1 MALSRI
7 NANSI
12 TDDSITVDQ
21 IADTAV
27 HGRRNLIIN
36 GSFQVFQRAT
46 AATTADGGYNT
57 ADRWRMGESGDG
69 AYTTERSTDHPN
81 GSGYSLKAQVT
92 TADTSVA
99 AGHYAYIYQQI
110 EAQNLQHLL
119 YGTSAAKTLTLSF
132 WVKSNKT
139 GTYVFDLR
147 KPDTTHLHYN
157 EEFTISSADTWEKK
171 TITIVPDSNVTA
183 SGGAI
188 ANDTGS
194 GLEVGIGLRWGST
207 YTGGTSGSW
216 STNSNDYGTSNQVNW
231 MDSTSNN
238 FYLTEVQLE
247 VSDKATPF
255 EHRSFGEEL
264 QLCRRY
270 YEQYSAD
277 SGRWLAAGGY
287 KGTDASEYVLLFNV
301 QKRATPTVSFTGT
314 SSDFLLKR
322 LGTSNAAGGTLSADN
337 IGPDMV
343 KITSASNPSTHTTGQ
358 ASLFGVYQTAKVI
371 IDGEL

>member
-1 MALSRI
+1 VALSKL
-7 NANSI
+7 NN
-12 TDDSITVDQ
+12 DSF
-21 IADTAV
+21 ADTAV

-57 ADRWRMGESGDG
+57 ADRWAMGESGDG

-81 GSGYSLKAQVT
+81 GSGYSVKAQVT

-99 AGHYAYIYQQI
+99 AGHYAYIYQPI

-119 YGTSAAKTLTLSF
+119 YGTSSAKTLTCSF

-147 KPDTTHLHYN
+147 KPDNTHLHYN
-157 EEFTISSADTWEKK
+157 EEFTISSANTWEKK

-216 STNSNDYGTSNQVNW
+216 STDSNDYGTSNQVNW

-238 FYLTEVQLE
+238 FYLAEVQLE
-247 VSDKATPF
+247 VGDKATPF

-264 QLCRRY
+264 ALCQRY
-270 YEQYSAD
+270 YQRTEGTGSD
-277 SGRWLAAGGY
+277 GY
-287 KGTDASEYVLLFNV
+287 QNLCVITNISVSSGTDHRGVIPFTTTMRASPALSTNGSLAVINIGGGLSSIAVGDGLTPHSAGIRVNTNSNTSAGQSALLRGNN
-301 QKRATPTVSFTGT
+301 
-314 SSDFLLKR
+314 
-322 LGTSNAAGGTLSADN
+322 SNAAHLQFDA
-337 IGPDMV
+337 
-343 KITSASNPSTHTTGQ
+343 
-358 ASLFGVYQTAKVI
+358 
-371 IDGEL
+371 EL

>member
-81 GSGYSLKAQVT
+81 GSGYSVKAQVT

-147 KPDTTHLHYN
+147 KPDNTHLHYN

-171 TITIVPDSNVTA
+171 TITIVPDSNVKA

-188 ANDTGS
+188 ANDNGS
-194 GLEVGIGLRWGST
+194 GLELGIGLRWGST

-216 STNSNDYGTSNQVNW
+216 STNSNDYATSNQVNW

-238 FYLTEVQLE
+238 FYLAEVQLE
-247 VSDKATPF
+247 VGDKATPF
-255 EHRSFGEEL
+255 EHLSVAEE
-264 QLCRRY
+264 QALCYRY
-270 YEQYSAD
+270 FYRLSGHGTLFYADYYSND
-277 SGRWLAAGGY
+277 TFITKEGLPVEMRVNPTVTSRGTGGSGGTAFSYTNLA
-287 KGTDASEYVLLFNV
+287 
-301 QKRATPTVSFTGT
+301 ATPTLGASGKNAVAVYRGVA
-314 SSDFLLKR
+314 SSAR
-322 LGTSNAAGGTLSADN
+322 TYIHIYNA
-337 IGPDMV
+337 
-343 KITSASNPSTHTTGQ
+343 TSAYSVD
-358 ASLFGVYQTAKVI
+358 ASA
-371 IDGEL
+371 EL

>member
-1 MALSRI
+1 MALSKL
-7 NANSI
+7 NN
-12 TDDSITVDQ
+12 DSFG
-21 IADTAV
+21 DTAV
-27 HGRRNLIIN
+27 HGRRNLVIN

-69 AYTTERSTDHPN
+69 AYTTERSTDHPH
-81 GSGYSLKAQVT
+81 GSGYSVKAQVT

-147 KPDTTHLHYN
+147 KPDNTHLHYN
-157 EEFTISSADTWEKK
+157 EEFTISSANTWEKK
-171 TITIVPDSNVTA
+171 TITIVPDSNVKA

-188 ANDTGS
+188 ANDNGS
-194 GLEVGIGLRWGST
+194 GLELGIGLRWGST

-238 FYLTEVQLE
+238 FYLAEVQLE

-255 EHRSFGEEL
+255 EHRSYGEEL
-264 QLCRRY
+264 ALCQRY
-270 YEQYSAD
+270 YYLRDFGIYDIIAMGHALGDRGGYLLHTPVSMRIKPSVSQGSYIHCWYNNNGAVTAQNNLVAGYMATGDADFNQVYLRAD
-277 SGRWLAAGGY
+277 SN
-287 KGTDASEYVLLFNV
+287 S
-301 QKRATPTVSFTGT
+301 
-314 SSDFLLKR
+314 
-322 LGTSNAAGGTLSADN
+322 TLSGN
-337 IGPDMV
+337 SYPLGLTMYHG
-343 KITSASNPSTHTTGQ
+343 STQ
-358 ASLFGVYQTAKVI
+358 ESYVALDS
-371 IDGEL
+371 EL

>member
-57 ADRWRMGESGDG
+57 ADRWRMGELGDG
-69 AYTTERSTDHPN
+69 AYTTERSTDHPH
-81 GSGYSLKAQVT
+81 GSGYSVKAQVT
-92 TADTSVA
+92 TADSSVA
-99 AGHYAYIYQQI
+99 SDHYSYIYQQI

-119 YGTSAAKTLTLSF
+119 YGTSAAKTLTCSF

-147 KPDTTHLHYN
+147 KPDNTHLHYT
-157 EEFTISSADTWEKK
+157 EEFTISSANTWEKK
-171 TITIVPDSNVTA
+171 TITIVPDSNVKA

-188 ANDTGS
+188 ANDSGS
-194 GLEVGIGLRWGST
+194 GLELGIGLRWGSI

-238 FYLTEVQLE
+238 FYLAEVQLE
-247 VSDKATPF
+247 VGDKATPF
-255 EHRSFGEEL
+255 EHLSVAEEEA
-264 QLCRRY
+264 LCHRY
-270 YEQYSAD
+270 FYRFTGTTILFYAD
-277 SGRWLAAGGY
+277 YYTNDTIISKEALPVPMRTSPTVTTRGTGGSGGTAFSYTNLA
-287 KGTDASEYVLLFNV
+287 
-301 QKRATPTVSFTGT
+301 ATPTLNSSGRNTVAIYRGVSGLARTYIHLYST
-314 SSDFLLKR
+314 SSDY
-322 LGTSNAAGGTLSADN
+322 SVDASA
-337 IGPDMV
+337 
-343 KITSASNPSTHTTGQ
+343 
-358 ASLFGVYQTAKVI
+358 
-371 IDGEL
+371 EL

>member
-1 MALSRI
+1 MSR
-7 NANSI
+7 AREFADLAGSADAGGI
-12 TDDSITVDQ
+12 T
-21 IADTAV
+21 
-27 HGRRNLIIN
+27 GRNLVIN
-36 GSFQVFQRAT
+36 GAYQVFQRAT

-57 ADRWRMGESGDG
+57 ADRWRMGEAGDG

-132 WVKSNKT
+132 FVKSNKT
-139 GTYVFDLR
+139 GIYVFDLR
-147 KPDTTHLHYN
+147 KPDNTHLHYN
-157 EEFTISSADTWEKK
+157 EEFTISSANTWEKK

-188 ANDTGS
+188 ANDNGS
-194 GLEVGIGLRWGST
+194 GLEVGIGLKWGST

-216 STNSNDYGTSNQVNW
+216 STNSNDYATSNQVNW

-247 VSDKATPF
+247 VGDKATPF
-255 EHRSFGEEL
+255 EHRSFADEL
-264 QLCRRY
+264 HRCHRY
-270 YEQYSAD
+270 FQ
-277 SGRWLAAGGY
+277 GQGTTAAAL
-287 KGTDASEYVLLFNV
+287 DASGNTKQTAIFANGKLASTGSSTYHRLQVPMQTRMRSAPTAYV
-301 QKRATPTVSFTGT
+301 
-314 SSDFLLKR
+314 SD
-322 LGTSNAAGGTLSADN
+322 NNGTLGKAYYN
-337 IGPDMV
+337 GANATVTTYIATETTVVFRPQAAA
-343 KITSASNPSTHTTGQ
+343 TSTATDIWINY
-358 ASLFGVYQTAKVI
+358 SLES
-371 IDGEL
+371 EL

>member
-1 MALSRI
+1 
-7 NANSI
+7 
-12 TDDSITVDQ
+12 
-21 IADTAV
+21 
-27 HGRRNLIIN
+27 
-36 GSFQVFQRAT
+36 
-46 AATTADGGYNT
+46 
-57 ADRWRMGESGDG
+57 MGESGDG

-147 KPDTTHLHYN
+147 KPDNTHLHYN

-188 ANDTGS
+188 ANDNGS

-238 FYLTEVQLE
+238 FYLTQIQLE
-247 VSDKATPF
+247 VGDKATPF
-255 EHRSFGEEL
+255 EHLSVAEEAA
-264 QLCRRY
+264 LCYRY
-270 YEQYSAD
+270 FYRLTGHGTLFYADYYSTD
-277 SGRWLAAGGY
+277 TFITKEGLPVEMRVNPTVTSRGTGGSGGTAFSYTNLA
-287 KGTDASEYVLLFNV
+287 
-301 QKRATPTVSFTGT
+301 ATPTLNASGKNAVAVYRGVASSARTYLHIYNT
-314 SSDFLLKR
+314 SSDY
-322 LGTSNAAGGTLSADN
+322 SVDASA
-337 IGPDMV
+337 
-343 KITSASNPSTHTTGQ
+343 
-358 ASLFGVYQTAKVI
+358 
-371 IDGEL
+371 EL

>member
-1 MALSRI
+1 
-7 NANSI
+7 
-12 TDDSITVDQ
+12 
-21 IADTAV
+21 
-27 HGRRNLIIN
+27 
-36 GSFQVFQRAT
+36 
-46 AATTADGGYNT
+46 ADGGYNT
-57 ADRWRMGESGDG
+57 ADRWRMGEAGDG

-132 WVKSNKT
+132 FVKSNKT

-147 KPDTTHLHYN
+147 KPDNTHLHYN
-157 EEFTISSADTWEKK
+157 EEFTISSANTWEKK

-188 ANDTGS
+188 ANDSGS
-194 GLEVGIGLRWGST
+194 GLEVGIGLKWGST

-216 STNSNDYGTSNQVNW
+216 STNSNDYATSNQVNW

-247 VSDKATPF
+247 VGDKATPF
-255 EHRSFGEEL
+255 EHLSFGDEL
-264 QLCRRY
+264 ARCQRYTCRWVANAQFANFLVGRSY
-270 YEQYSAD
+270 NTTQGTAVMSTPVSMRALPTLTTTSVSGNFTYSHSALSLSNYE
-277 SGRWLAAGGY
+277 
-287 KGTDASEYVLLFNV
+287 DALF
-301 QKRATPTVSFTGT
+301 QRFTIASTGSFTANGAYAVEA
-314 SSDFLLKR
+314 D
-322 LGTSNAAGGTLSADN
+322 AADVFMQLDA
-337 IGPDMV
+337 
-343 KITSASNPSTHTTGQ
+343 
-358 ASLFGVYQTAKVI
+358 
-371 IDGEL
+371 EL